1 MKAITSPAS
10 SMISSTLFPWL
21 NSRRI
26 EDVPNRMSMP
36 STQVWTATRASSMWQ
51 RTCVSTFA
59 RRGNAAIVR
68 QSSNDWGDATGEVSS
83 MYSTPK
89 ASSSFAM
96 AILSAVVKCAFENC
110 SPSRSVESMIANRSI
125 GTGPP
130 HVRRDPAWSTGLSKS
145 KSPVRDVPPSLSES
159 LVTRQRFAA
168 ELPPSR
174 QSASFRKA
182 DQPKV
187 PRRTL
192 RLRRSHR
199 SHRIWRKLVPPRYYC
214 LRPHLWPAT
223 RMKLLR
229 TSLGRGLEGCKAVRS
244 LVRLAALRG
253 AVTDILVADD
263 QRFIRDM
270 VRITLST
277 QGWTIA
283 EAATPDQTVDLAHR
297 DPPRAVL
304 LDVNFDEDN
313 GPTGFDVCKILKQD
327 PATKEI
333 PVVMLTAR
341 DSSADRKAG
350 LAAGAS
356 HYLVKPFG
364 PIDLINTL
372 RGILGE
378 PPAVQTLGQYLIDEG
393 ILTHE
398 QLAEA
403 LERQRFYEAR
413 GHPRRLGEVLAI
425 MRAISPDELEK
436 ALERQKK
443 DTKS

>member
-1 MKAITSPAS
+1 M
-10 SMISSTLFPWL
+10 
-21 NSRRI
+21 
-26 EDVPNRMSMP
+26 
-36 STQVWTATRASSMWQ
+36 
-51 RTCVSTFA
+51 
-59 RRGNAAIVR
+59 
-68 QSSNDWGDATGEVSS
+68 
-83 MYSTPK
+83 
-89 ASSSFAM
+89 
-96 AILSAVVKCAFENC
+96 
-110 SPSRSVESMIANRSI
+110 
-125 GTGPP
+125 
-130 HVRRDPAWSTGLSKS
+130 
-145 KSPVRDVPPSLSES
+145 
-159 LVTRQRFAA
+159 
-168 ELPPSR
+168 
-174 QSASFRKA
+174 
-182 DQPKV
+182 
-187 PRRTL
+187 
-192 RLRRSHR
+192 
-199 SHRIWRKLVPPRYYC
+199 
-214 LRPHLWPAT
+214 
-223 RMKLLR
+223 
-229 TSLGRGLEGCKAVRS
+229 
-244 LVRLAALRG
+244 
-253 AVTDILVADD
+253 TDILIADD

-283 EAATPDQTVDLAHR
+283 EAATADQTVDLAHR

-304 LDVNFDEDN
+304 LDVNFDED
-313 GPTGFDVCKILKQD
+313 GPTGFDVCKLLKDD
-327 PATKEI
+327 PATMAI

-425 MRAISPDELEK
+425 MRAISPEELEK

-443 DTKS
+443 DAKS

>member
-1 MKAITSPAS
+1 
-10 SMISSTLFPWL
+10 
-21 NSRRI
+21 
-26 EDVPNRMSMP
+26 
-36 STQVWTATRASSMWQ
+36 
-51 RTCVSTFA
+51 
-59 RRGNAAIVR
+59 
-68 QSSNDWGDATGEVSS
+68 
-83 MYSTPK
+83 
-89 ASSSFAM
+89 
-96 AILSAVVKCAFENC
+96 
-110 SPSRSVESMIANRSI
+110 
-125 GTGPP
+125 
-130 HVRRDPAWSTGLSKS
+130 
-145 KSPVRDVPPSLSES
+145 
-159 LVTRQRFAA
+159 
-168 ELPPSR
+168 
-174 QSASFRKA
+174 
-182 DQPKV
+182 
-187 PRRTL
+187 
-192 RLRRSHR
+192 
-199 SHRIWRKLVPPRYYC
+199 
-214 LRPHLWPAT
+214 
-223 RMKLLR
+223 
-229 TSLGRGLEGCKAVRS
+229 
-244 LVRLAALRG
+244 
-253 AVTDILVADD
+253 VTDILIADD

-283 EAATPDQTVDLAHR
+283 EAATADQTVDLAHR

-304 LDVNFDEDN
+304 LDVNFDED
-313 GPTGFDVCKILKQD
+313 GPTGFDVCKLLKADQ
-327 PATKEI
+327 ATKAI
-333 PVVMLTAR
+333 PVVLLTAR
-341 DSSADRKAG
+341 DSPADRKAG

-372 RGILGE
+372 RRILGE